1 MKKLLQIKCVGTH
14 GGAGM
19 GEYIGRTAKEHG
31 WESYIAYARI
41 MLPTENK
48 FIRIGNKWDVFE
60 HILETRLFDNHGF
73 ASRRATKK
81 LIKQIEQIKPDVI
94 HLHNIHGYYINIDIL
109 FKFLLRSKIPVVWT
123 MHDCWMFT
131 GHCSHFVSVGCNKW
145 KSHCGKC
152 PLYNYYPAS
161 WFVDRSYT
169 NYEKKRA
176 LFTSLE
182 KLWLVPVS
190 KWIADFLPDSFMSKY
205 PVKLIY
211 NGVDVKIFKPLS
223 VKESDDTRRKLNL
236 EGKFVVLGVAH
247 TWSATKGLND
257 FIEVSRKVE
266 SDFVFVLVGL
276 SEDQIKILPSNIIGI
291 KRTSN
296 INELVELYSVA
307 DVFWNPTYIDTF
319 PTTTLEAMA
328 CGTPCVVYKTGGTP
342 EAITIGTGFVVDQG
356 DIPGS
361 LDAFYKIKGNGKAK
375 YTELCRQNVLERF
388 NKDIQFEEYIKLYES
403 IS

>member
-19 GEYIGRTAKEHG
+19 GEYIGRTAKAHG

-48 FIRIGNKWDVFE
+48 FIRIGNKWDVYE

-94 HLHNIHGYYINIDIL
+94 HLHNIHGYYLNIDIL
-109 FKFLLRSKIPVVWT
+109 FKFLQQANIPVVWT

-131 GHCSHFVSVGCNKW
+131 GHCSHFVGVDCYKW
-145 KSHCGKC
+145 KTHCGKC
-152 PLYNYYPAS
+152 PLYKKYPAS
-161 WFVDRSYT
+161 WFVDRSHT
-169 NYEKKRA
+169 NFEKKKS

-182 KLWLVPVS
+182 KLWLAPVS

-211 NGVDVKIFKPLS
+211 NGVDIKIFRPLS
-223 VKESDDTRRKLNL
+223 AEVNEETRRKYNI

-247 TWSATKGLND
+247 TWSATKGLDD
-257 FIEVSRKVE
+257 FIYVSKKAD

-276 SEDQIKILPSNIIGI
+276 SEEQIKTLPSNIIGI

-296 INELVELYSVA
+296 INELVELYSTA
-307 DVFWNPTYIDTF
+307 DVFWNPTYLDTF

-328 CGTPCVVYKTGGTP
+328 CGTPCVVYNTGGTP
-342 EAITIGTGFVVDQG
+342 EAITKGTGFVMEQG
-356 DIPGS
+356 DVLGS
-361 LDAFYKIKGNGKAK
+361 LDAFHMIKNNGKAK
-375 YTELCRQNVLERF
+375 YSELCRQNIQERF
-388 NKDIQFEEYIKLYES
+388 NKDIQFEKYIKLYES
-403 IS
+403 IL